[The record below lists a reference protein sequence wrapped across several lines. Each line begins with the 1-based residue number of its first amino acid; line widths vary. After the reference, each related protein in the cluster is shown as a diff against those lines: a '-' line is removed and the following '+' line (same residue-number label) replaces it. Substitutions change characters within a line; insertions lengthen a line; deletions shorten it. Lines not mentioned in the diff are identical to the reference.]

1 MSLNSKQLLIL
12 ALLIWAGAAIGAN
25 LVATPA
31 KFLVAD
37 LTRPVAL
44 QVGRMQFLWVGYVEY
59 TLAAVALLTLPA
71 VSPAIRAGVGFAIV
85 ILIIQRLGVLPQ
97 LSARTDLIVAGQ
109 SIEASQLHIVF
120 IVLEALKVC
129 MLSIS
134 AVWVL
139 NVTTSRSEK
148 LAHVYD

>member
-1 MSLNSKQLLIL
+1 MPLHSKQILIL

-59 TLAAVALLTLPA
+59 ALAAVALLTLPA
-71 VSPAIRAGVGFAIV
+71 VRPAIRGGVGFAIF
-85 ILIIQRLGVLPQ
+85 ILVIQRLGVLPQ
-97 LSARTDLIVAGQ
+97 LSARTDLIVSGQ
-109 SIEASQLHIVF
+109 SLEASRLHIVF
-120 IVLEALKVC
+120 IVLEILKVC
-129 MLSIS
+129 ALLGS

-139 NVTTSRSEK
+139 NVATSRSEK
-148 LAHVYD
+148 LVHVHD